1 MASPGGGWCLIESD
15 PGVFCSLV
23 ERIGVK
29 GVSFSEVYGLDE
41 GSFESLEAPE
51 TNRKILGF
59 VFLFNWTKDNKRHGE
74 DSREPIDS
82 TDEEAPFFAT
92 QVVENACASQA
103 IISVL
108 LNRQSDIADLG
119 EPLRG
124 LYDFTK
130 DFKDPAVRGEAIGSC
145 EAIRCAHNAFRPLC
159 SFEVSDTEDAKAKD
173 AFHFVSYIPKGNKVY
188 ELDGLKQG
196 PLCVGECESSDWKEV
211 VRKEILRRVEE
222 IQARGEE
229 LRFNL
234 LAVTTNP
241 LDNINKALKEAQ
253 RTAELAAAK
262 QSGEP
267 LEEGESNCLP
277 SDPKELEQ
285 IHRDALGK
293 IAILEEQKKIEEAKR
308 AEWERENARR
318 CHDFTPF
325 VFHLAKKGELLK
337 AVHRAAA
344 VTTSGS
350 GEVKSEKA
358 RA

>member
-92 QVVENACASQA
+92 Q
-103 IISVL
+103 
-108 LNRQSDIADLG
+108 
-119 EPLRG
+119 
-124 LYDFTK
+124 
-130 DFKDPAVRGEAIGSC
+130 
-145 EAIRCAHNAFRPLC
+145 
-159 SFEVSDTEDAKAKD
+159 
-173 AFHFVSYIPKGNKVY
+173 
-188 ELDGLKQG
+188 G

-285 IHRDALGK
+285 
-293 IAILEEQKKIEEAKR
+293 
-308 AEWERENARR
+308 EWERENARR

-325 VFHLAKKGELLK
+325 VLCALRHLAKKGELLK
-337 AVHRAAA
+337 AVHRATEAA
-344 VTTSGS
+344 AAEEAAAAQTARRGKTSKGGNAARRGAQEAARG
-350 GEVKSEKA
+350 GETA
-358 RA
+358 RGWETARGGKIT